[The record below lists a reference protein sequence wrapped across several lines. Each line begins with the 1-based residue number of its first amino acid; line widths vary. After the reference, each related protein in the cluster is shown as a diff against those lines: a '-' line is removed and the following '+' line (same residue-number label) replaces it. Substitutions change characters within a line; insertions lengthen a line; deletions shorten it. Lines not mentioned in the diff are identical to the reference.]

1 MIKNTFYNL
10 PEEKRQRITDAIF
23 NEFSGSSGERVSI
36 NNIIKNANIS
46 RGSFYQY
53 FDDKVD
59 LVEVMTRS
67 FIDFSLKKA
76 TEVISRTHGDIFVTY
91 DLLFE
96 ILCECSKDAKQS
108 IIMKNLIKNIKA
120 NDSLVSEYFIN
131 RFKGVAELVSVTN
144 NFDRSNL
151 KYTSDEDV
159 KCLSQILTQVLKNA
173 VFNVFV
179 IGKPFDE
186 VHREYHRKLEIIKT
200 GAIADYV

>member
-23 NEFSGSSGERVSI
+23 NEFAGSSGERVSI

-67 FIDFSLKKA
+67 FINFSLEKA

-120 NDSLVSEYFIN
+120 N
-131 RFKGVAELVSVTN
+131 
-144 NFDRSNL
+144 DRSNL

-200 GAIADYV
+200 GAIAD

>member
-1 MIKNTFYNL
+1 MRMFKGCKTKYHY
-10 PEEKRQRITDAIF
+10 EESHQKYKGKRQ
-23 NEFSGSSGERVSI
+23 S
-36 NNIIKNANIS
+36 
-46 RGSFYQY
+46 
-53 FDDKVD
+53 
-59 LVEVMTRS
+59 
-67 FIDFSLKKA
+67 
-76 TEVISRTHGDIFVTY
+76 
-91 DLLFE
+91 
-96 ILCECSKDAKQS
+96 C
-108 IIMKNLIKNIKA
+108 
-120 NDSLVSEYFIN
+120 FIN

-200 GAIADYV
+200 GAIAD

>member
-23 NEFSGSSGERVSI
+23 NEFAGSSGERVSI

-67 FIDFSLKKA
+67 FINFSLEKA

-96 ILCECSKDAKQS
+96 ILCECSKDTKQS

-159 KCLSQILTQVLKNA
+159 KCLSQESLLTRFTGSITENLKLSKQVQLQIK
-173 VFNVFV
+173 FN
-179 IGKPFDE
+179 I
-186 VHREYHRKLEIIKT
+186 HAT
-200 GAIADYV
+200 GCCRFQQKM

>member
-23 NEFSGSSGERVSI
+23 NEFAGSSGERVSI

-67 FIDFSLKKA
+67 FINFSLEKA

-91 DLLFE
+91 DLLLKFY
-96 ILCECSKDAKQS
+96 
-108 IIMKNLIKNIKA
+108 A
-120 NDSLVSEYFIN
+120 NVQRMQTKYHYEESHQKY
-131 RFKGVAELVSVTN
+131 KG
-144 NFDRSNL
+144 
-151 KYTSDEDV
+151 K
-159 KCLSQILTQVLKNA
+159 
-173 VFNVFV
+173 
-179 IGKPFDE
+179 
-186 VHREYHRKLEIIKT
+186 
-200 GAIADYV
+200 

>member
-10 PEEKRQRITDAIF
+10 PEEKRKRITDAIF
-23 NEFSGSSGERVSI
+23 NEFAGSSGERVSI
-36 NNIIKNANIS
+36 NNIIKNANMS

-67 FIDFSLKKA
+67 FINFSLEKA

-96 ILCECSKDAKQS
+96 ILCECS
-108 IIMKNLIKNIKA
+108 

-159 KCLSQILTQVLKNA
+159 KCLSQILTQGLKNA

-200 GAIADYV
+200 GAIAD